1 MQEFIKKNIYLIFL
15 FIITLSIG
23 FLTFLTFI
31 DKGFIELSDNNL
43 QLLLILNIFLLF
55 LLFVFIF
62 LEIKKAIKNDID
74 KDGLNSNKKYIT
86 YFALFTL
93 IPSLLIS
100 IFSLFLFSFA
110 LEKYFDKK
118 VTTVVNNSYEL
129 ARDYVEEVRNKI
141 QSEIVLIAFDLNKSK
156 KFLNDNTDEYKRFLN
171 TQKIIR
177 GVDEIHV
184 INIDKKLLFS
194 TLEDDEPY
202 IAPVDKALNL
212 VLDDDRPLKIINAFE
227 NRSAAIIRLQNFED
241 RFLYV
246 VKYLDKNISRYL
258 TESQE
263 AINFYYTVEEKSTG
277 IKISFAIIYIIV
289 VSLLLFIS
297 ISIAIRFSSRF
308 FRSINNLILASSSIG
323 EGDLNTKVPEVK
335 TDKDLEILNK
345 NFNQMIDRLKNQQE
359 KLIINERH
367 EAWGSLARKLAHE
380 IKNPLTPIQLTIDR
394 LKSKYSSQLNEND
407 KDNFKE
413 NLKIINNQIK
423 QIEKLVNEFSDFA
436 RMPKPIFQN
445 NDLVSL
451 MNDNIKLLQELDS
464 TINIKLTK
472 DNQNIFFNCDKEQLS
487 RVFFNLIKNSIE
499 SIHQKSEKVSN
510 FNKNI
515 SIELNETDDHISLVI
530 DDNGIGLS
538 LYFYAY
544 LGGHYTSTGTVNQWV
559 NHAGYTSRP
568 DMGTSWWTT
577 SNSSFMLTGVQ
588 LEAGNSA
595 SDYAH
600 ESFIETLNKCKR
612 YFHVLAHNNYVFLG
626 LGMQYYSASIFIDAG
641 PIDMRTTPTFI
652 AKQGVSGAY
661 TYEKLFGN
669 SAQYI
674 NAIALDGKTTRE
686 RCILNINGDASRQGQ
701 AVRISTHYHILSNN
715 EPHVAL
721 DAELT

>member
-1 MQEFIKKNIYLIFL
+1 MHEFIKKNIYLIFL

-31 DKGFIELSDNNL
+31 DKGYIELSDNNL

-55 LLFVFIF
+55 LLFMFIF

-118 VTTVVNNSYEL
+118 VTTVVNNSYQL
-129 ARDYVEEVRNKI
+129 AKDYVDEVRNKI
-141 QSEIVLIAFDLNKSK
+141 QSEIVLIAFDVNKSK
-156 KFLNDNTDEYKRFLN
+156 KFLNDNNKQYKRFLN
-171 TQKIIR
+171 TQKLIR
-177 GVDEIHV
+177 GVDEIH
-184 INIDKKLLFS
+184 IIDVNKKLLFT
-194 TLEDDEPY
+194 TLADDEPY

-212 VLDDDRPLKIINAFE
+212 VLDDDRPLKIINALE
-227 NRSAAIIRLQNFED
+227 NRSAAIMRLQNFED

-246 VKYLDKNISRYL
+246 VKYLDKDISRYL
-258 TESQE
+258 IESQE

-323 EGDLNTKVPEVK
+323 DGNLNIKVPELK
-335 TDKDLEILNK
+335 TDKDLEILNN

-367 EAWGSLARKLAHE
+367 EAWGNLARKLAHE

-394 LKSKYSSQLNEND
+394 LKSKYSSQINEND
-407 KDNFKE
+407 NENFRE

-445 NDLVSL
+445 NDLISL
-451 MNDNIKLLQELDS
+451 MNDNIKLLQELDTS
-464 TINIKLTK
+464 INFRFINN
-472 DNQNIFFNCDKEQLS
+472 DQNILFNCDKEQLS

-499 SIHQKSEKVSN
+499 SIHQKSEKVTD
-510 FNKNI
+510 FKKNI
-515 SIELNETDDHISLVI
+515 SIELNQTDEHIKLII
-530 DDNGIGLS
+530 DDTGMGFNNLDTDIKNILNPYFTTKKKGTGLGLS
-538 LYFYAY
+538 I
-544 LGGHYTSTGTVNQWV
+544 VNKII
-559 NHAGYTSRP
+559 NDH
-568 DMGTSWWTT
+568 
-577 SNSSFMLTGVQ
+577 N
-588 LEAGNSA
+588 GN
-595 SDYAH
+595 
-600 ESFIETLNKCKR
+600 IEFVSKNEGAKIKII
-612 YFHVLAHNNYVFLG
+612 FL
-626 LGMQYYSASIFIDAG
+626 
-641 PIDMRTTPTFI
+641 
-652 AKQGVSGAY
+652 K
-661 TYEKLFGN
+661 
-669 SAQYI
+669 
-674 NAIALDGKTTRE
+674 
-686 RCILNINGDASRQGQ
+686 
-701 AVRISTHYHILSNN
+701 
-715 EPHVAL
+715 
-721 DAELT
+721 